1 MIHPEKGQRP
11 KPNHRWIS
19 PQAVC
24 FKCNVDGAFSE
35 NDHTGATG
43 VVIRDHDGQF
53 KAGRAV
59 WHNEAHD
66 ALLMEAKA
74 CRDGIEMAQQ
84 LGVSKLCLETDCLQL
99 INLWNSL
106 HTQRSAV
113 SLILRDI
120 CSASRSFD
128 EFTFNFANRSCNR
141 VAHEC
146 ARQVSCSNVL
156 EEWHD
161 NPPYCLQGLLAD
173 DCNHTFIL

>member
-1 MIHPEKGQRP
+1 
-11 KPNHRWIS
+11 
-19 PQAVC
+19 VC

-66 ALLMEAKA
+66 ALLMEAMA

-99 INLWNSL
+99 INLWNIL
-106 HTQRSAV
+106 HTEPSFSSQNRGEKHCIRIPVAFRLYLV
-113 SLILRDI
+113 KIIQIL
-120 CSASRSFD
+120 
-128 EFTFNFANRSCNR
+128 AN
-141 VAHEC
+141 
-146 ARQVSCSNVL
+146 
-156 EEWHD
+156 
-161 NPPYCLQGLLAD
+161 
-173 DCNHTFIL
+173 